1 MVARDEVTDAGIGVG
16 YAWAEEPRCH
26 ATVLVTG
33 SSVGP
38 VAAAAEELAA
48 ELWRVRQEFDFV
60 APTGTLGEAVDAG
73 LAQVAGGAGGLSGA
87 AGGVSGAAGGAGPY
101 LASDSGDSPGAGGSG
116 DVTWTLARL
125 LERSDLTGP
134 GAPVTYVASVFDAV
148 AIEELF
154 AAPLGEQ
161 VSVTAGARVDNRVS
175 GPVGVTGT
183 LLSR

>member
-1 MVARDEVTDAGIGVG
+1 LAGEQTSTRVEPARSLYRRIPGMVARDGVTDAGIWVG
-16 YAWAEEPRCH
+16 YAWADEPRCH

-38 VAAAAEELAA
+38 VAAAAEELAG
-48 ELWRVRQEFDFV
+48 ELWRVRQEFDFG
-60 APTGTLGEAVDAG
+60 AAA
-73 LAQVAGGAGGLSGA
+73 LARVAGGPAGR
-87 AGGVSGAAGGAGPY
+87 AGPY
-101 LASDSGDSPGAGGSG
+101 LVSDSGDNPGAGGSG

-125 LERSDLTGP
+125 LDRADLTGP

-161 VSVTAGARVDNRVS
+161 VSVT
-175 GPVGVTGT
+175 
-183 LLSR
+183 

>member
-16 YAWAEEPRCH
+16 YAWAEEPRWH

-60 APTGTLGEAVDAG
+60 APTGTLDEAVDAA

-87 AGGVSGAAGGAGPY
+87 AGGLSGAAGRAGPY
-101 LASDSGDSPGAGGSG
+101 LGSGSGDHPRAGGSG
-116 DVTWTLARL
+116 DVTGRLARL
-125 LERSDLTGP
+125 AES
-134 GAPVTYVASVFDAV
+134 S
-148 AIEELF
+148 
-154 AAPLGEQ
+154 
-161 VSVTAGARVDNRVS
+161 
-175 GPVGVTGT
+175 
-183 LLSR
+183 